1 MDVGLPTDSVA
12 RSSRTRSAPDG
23 RGASGSWFDLSMSLY
38 EAARLSAA
46 LAAFRPRSR
55 VAMLAVGQRLYA
67 LPRDRRRSSRPALVW
82 CRRGCPARSQHQ
94 RRRCRLL
101 GEHRR
106 RLPAGASMCGAR
118 LWEPVIHPLWRP
130 PLLRSK
136 PTFASGSIMCF
147 SSSEPARPRD
157 DDEQVRGRRRR
168 QVPRPAPSRTASA
181 RGRRRTPSC
190 RSRGGT
196 APCLRMASLV
206 AVSQLV
212 GGRGHM
218 DICAK
223 T

>member
-1 MDVGLPTDSVA
+1 
-12 RSSRTRSAPDG
+12 
-23 RGASGSWFDLSMSLY
+23 MSLS

-46 LAAFRPRSR
+46 LAAFRARSR
-55 VAMLAVGQRLYA
+55 AAMLAVGQLPHA

-106 RLPAGASMCGAR
+106 RLPTGTSMCGAR
-118 LWEPVIHPLWRP
+118 PWEPVMQPLWRP
-130 PLLRSK
+130 SLLRSK
-136 PTFASGSIMCF
+136 PASSSVSIMCF
-147 SSSEPARPRD
+147 SSSEPVRPRD

-168 QVPRPAPSRTASA
+168 QVPRPAPLRSASA
-181 RGRRRTPSC
+181 RGRRHTPSC
-190 RSRGGT
+190 RNRGGT

>member
-1 MDVGLPTDSVA
+1 M
-12 RSSRTRSAPDG
+12 
-23 RGASGSWFDLSMSLY
+23 GASGSWFDLSISLY
-38 EAARLSAA
+38 EAVSR
-46 LAAFRPRSR
+46 RPW
-55 VAMLAVGQRLYA
+55 
-67 LPRDRRRSSRPALVW
+67 RRSALDRVRRGWQSASSCMPFYVTPRPALVW
-82 CRRGCPARSQHQ
+82 CRRGCPARRQHQ

-106 RLPAGASMCGAR
+106 RLPTGTSMCGAR
-118 LWEPVIHPLWRP
+118 PWEPVMQPLWRP

-136 PTFASGSIMCF
+136 PTFASVSIMCF

-181 RGRRRTPSC
+181 RGRRHTPSC
-190 RSRGGT
+190 RNRGGT